1 MACLT
6 MRMSAVMAQLEN
18 SSVSPTK
25 MQICPGS
32 GEDQNNHQ
40 GALYP
45 PSVQAAPCMHPG
57 CWQAAPHKAP
67 PQLLAVRLLGSL
79 WIIYRLQARPTALKG
94 TQSPGQS
101 RDRRLEH
108 PVGGGYLLPPHFL
121 FQSPCIPSTHIGP
134 HDAAL
139 GGHEDEADED
149 GRAQHAHSAH
159 QRVGPLGPQAAPA
172 RGSCPRD
179 HTQKTRE
186 AGDGPKDEAA
196 ETEDSGVQVKG
207 AGLGY
212 GG

>member
-45 PSVQAAPCMHPG
+45 PSVPGCSLHPG
-57 CWQAAPHKAP
+57 CWQAAPHKPP
-67 PQLLAVRLLGSL
+67 PQLLAVRLLGNL

-94 TQSPGQS
+94 TQNPDQS

-108 PVGGGYLLPPHFL
+108 PVGGGHLLPPHFL
-121 FQSPCIPSTHIGP
+121 FQSPCTHP
-134 HDAAL
+134 L
-139 GGHEDEADED
+139 
-149 GRAQHAHSAH
+149 HSH
-159 QRVGPLGPQAAPA
+159 RPPRCCSWRPQR
-172 RGSCPRD
+172 
-179 HTQKTRE
+179 
-186 AGDGPKDEAA
+186 
-196 ETEDSGVQVKG
+196 
-207 AGLGY
+207 
-212 GG
+212 